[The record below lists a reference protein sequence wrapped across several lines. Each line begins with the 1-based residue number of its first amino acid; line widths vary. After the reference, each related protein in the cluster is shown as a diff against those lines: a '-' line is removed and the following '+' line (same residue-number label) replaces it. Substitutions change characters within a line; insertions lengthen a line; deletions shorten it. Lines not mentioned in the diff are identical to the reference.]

1 MDLSDGVAARL
12 AAVCLDDDGRLREYD
27 IWDTAARGA
36 LLVDLVRAGRLVDDP
51 DSISVDPTPTGFAPA
66 DRLLAAMEV
75 EPERP
80 LTWWIDHGGVRL
92 EDIAEACAQAGRWTE
107 ERRLLG
113 RRFEVVAPEQ
123 AVADRGLD
131 ESRPDD
137 MPPEAAAVA
146 VLATA
151 CGARLRRPEPA
162 SDADLAATGPW
173 RWICETVTAHLE
185 QTHRHNLR
193 AAGAADGGTVPYY

>member
-12 AAVCLDDDGRLREYD
+12 AAVCLDDEGRLREYD

-36 LLVDLVRAGRLVDDP
+36 LLVDLVRADRLADDP

-80 LTWWIDHGGVRL
+80 LTWWIEHGVVRL
-92 EDIAEACAQAGRWTE
+92 EDVAEACVQFGRWTVE
-107 ERRLLG
+107 HRLLG
-113 RRFEVVAPEQ
+113 RRYDIVAPEQ
-123 AVADRGLD
+123 SIADREPD
-131 ESRPDD
+131 ESLAADL
-137 MPPEAAAVA
+137 PPETAAVA

-151 CGARLRRPEPA
+151 CGARRRRPEPV
-162 SDADLAATGPW
+162 SDADLVPTGPLL
-173 RWICETVTAHLE
+173 WICEAVTAHLE

-193 AAGAADGGTVPYY
+193 AAGAADGGSVPYF